1 MTTTAMTA
9 TTVAATTKPATTK
22 PAMENKPI
30 LLIEDSPS
38 QALRFWLLLAHA
50 GYNVHI
56 VGDGREGWKKACE
69 EQPCLILLD
78 LYLPG
83 MSGLQVLTRLK
94 HDRTTADIPVII
106 LSNDDSVS
114 QVEQAIALGATD
126 YLFKADYMRTNA
138 GCQLQEAINQ
148 ILLSHIHHGRLQQS
162 CPQDVSTN

>member
-1 MTTTAMTA
+1 MMTTTTMTA
-9 TTVAATTKPATTK
+9 TPAAATTKPATTN
-22 PAMENKPI
+22 PATENKPPI

-38 QALRFWLLLAHA
+38 QALRFWLLLIHA

-69 EQPCLILLD
+69 EHPCLILLD

-94 HDRTTADIPVII
+94 HDCTTADIPVII

-126 YLFKADYMRTNA
+126 YLFKADYMRTDA

-148 ILLSHIHHGRLQQS
+148 ILLTHINNGR
-162 CPQDVSTN
+162 PQDVSVN